1 MWFADL
7 ASGTEGRRRELGG
20 PLEGTAG
27 QESCVLLLHTT
38 EAQFQDFEDFV
49 ILVTRLRIL
58 CAAAQ
63 E

>member
-7 ASGTEGRRRELGG
+7 ASGTEGRRRELR
-20 PLEGTAG
+20 G

-49 ILVTRLRIL
+49 ILVTRLGIL